1 MPSATSLPAAS
12 AWWRTSRTI
21 RPRPRASTRGS
32 SWPPPRRPC
41 ATGSTADTCLPAWG
55 SPTRSRPGSS
65 RKSSSS
71 PMLSSTRSPC
81 CGGKRRSS
89 PAPRSARTW
98 SGSTRRSARMR
109 RSGPSVT
116 LAQEPSSGRARRPAH
131 SSRSRSRPSG
141 RTPRCRISRTSAM
154 RRSERART
162 SAQGRSPRT
171 FRTGRVSRRGGRRSA
186 TTSASPWTLCSLL
199 RSLLAT
205 MRGRRPV
212 PSSPTTSPRGRS
224 PAFRRDRSTRKGAVE
239 SGTIEQTLPGLEG
252 TGGTA
257 SQLMVGRALSL
268 TPQKRLAVV
277 AGSSH
282 PELATKIAGH
292 LGVELTRVE
301 RTTFADGSPYFR
313 FEDSVRG
320 ADMFIVQTAAPSIG
334 EHLMELLIMVNAA
347 KLASAKRITAVI
359 PWYFYARQDK
369 KSRPR
374 EPITAR
380 LVADL
385 LETAGVDRVI
395 TMDLHAGQ
403 VQGFFRIPVDH
414 MVAVPMFAQHIR
426 DYLGTEVERVA
437 VAPDT
442 GRAKL
447 AGKFAVMT
455 DDIIDTGGTLCA
467 GAEAL
472 REAGATRV
480 IACATHALFNEPAL
494 ERIGNSAFEKVV
506 VTDTVPVDELN
517 KPANIEVLSISGLL
531 AETIQNVFSDDS
543 VSAIFAGEN
552 QLF

>member
-1 MPSATSLPAAS
+1 M
-12 AWWRTSRTI
+12 
-21 RPRPRASTRGS
+21 
-32 SWPPPRRPC
+32 
-41 ATGSTADTCLPAWG
+41 
-55 SPTRSRPGSS
+55 
-65 RKSSSS
+65 
-71 PMLSSTRSPC
+71 
-81 CGGKRRSS
+81 
-89 PAPRSARTW
+89 
-98 SGSTRRSARMR
+98 
-109 RSGPSVT
+109 
-116 LAQEPSSGRARRPAH
+116 
-131 SSRSRSRPSG
+131 
-141 RTPRCRISRTSAM
+141 
-154 RRSERART
+154 
-162 SAQGRSPRT
+162 
-171 FRTGRVSRRGGRRSA
+171 
-186 TTSASPWTLCSLL
+186 
-199 RSLLAT
+199 
-205 MRGRRPV
+205 
-212 PSSPTTSPRGRS
+212 
-224 PAFRRDRSTRKGAVE
+224 E
-239 SGTIEQTLPGLEG
+239 SGTIEQTLPGVEG
-252 TGGTA
+252 RTGT
-257 SQLMVGRALSL
+257 QLGLGAVSL

-282 PELATKIAGH
+282 PVLAAKIAGH
-292 LGVELTRVE
+292 LGVELTKVE
-301 RTTFADGSPYFR
+301 SSTFADGSPYFR

-320 ADMFIVQTAAPSIG
+320 ADMFIVQTAAPSIS

-359 PWYFYARQDK
+359 PWYFFARQDK

-414 MVAVPMFAQHIR
+414 MVAVPMFAQHVR
-426 DYLGTEVERVA
+426 DLLGPDVERVA

-447 AGKFAVMT
+447 AGHFAEMIGGGLVVLNKERPGHNQATVRGVIGDVEGKVAVMT

-467 GAEAL
+467 GADAL

-480 IACATHALFNEPAL
+480 IACATHALFNHPAL
-494 ERIGNSAFEKVV
+494 ERIADSAFERVI
-506 VTDTVPVDELN
+506 VTDTVPVDELTRPDN
-517 KPANIEVLSISGLL
+517 VEVLSISGLL

>member
-1 MPSATSLPAAS
+1 ME
-12 AWWRTSRTI
+12 
-21 RPRPRASTRGS
+21 
-32 SWPPPRRPC
+32 
-41 ATGSTADTCLPAWG
+41 
-55 SPTRSRPGSS
+55 
-65 RKSSSS
+65 
-71 PMLSSTRSPC
+71 
-81 CGGKRRSS
+81 
-89 PAPRSARTW
+89 
-98 SGSTRRSARMR
+98 
-109 RSGPSVT
+109 SV
-116 LAQEPSSGRARRPAH
+116 
-131 SSRSRSRPSG
+131 
-141 RTPRCRISRTSAM
+141 
-154 RRSERART
+154 
-162 SAQGRSPRT
+162 
-171 FRTGRVSRRGGRRSA
+171 
-186 TTSASPWTLCSLL
+186 
-199 RSLLAT
+199 
-205 MRGRRPV
+205 
-212 PSSPTTSPRGRS
+212 
-224 PAFRRDRSTRKGAVE
+224 
-239 SGTIEQTLPGLEG
+239 TIEQPLPGLEG
-252 TGGTA
+252 RA
-257 SQLMVGRALSL
+257 STPAPQLAVGRAVLL

-282 PELATKIAGH
+282 PLLAEKIAGH
-292 LGVELTRVE
+292 LGVALTKVE
-301 RTTFADGSPYFR
+301 RSTFADGSPYFR

-320 ADMFIVQTAAPSIG
+320 ADMFIVQTASTPIG

-426 DYLGTEVERVA
+426 DYLGTDVERVA

-447 AGKFAVMT
+447 AGKFAEMIGGGLVVLNKERPGHNQAKVTGVIGDVDGKVAVMT
-455 DDIIDTGGTLCA
+455 DDIIDTAGTLCA

-480 IACATHALFNEPAL
+480 IACATHALFNDPAL
-494 ERIGNSAFEKVV
+494 ERISESAFEKVV

-517 KPANIEVLSISGLL
+517 KPANVEVLSISGLL